1 MNPSSS
7 NFSISKVALLLRYD
21 WEVNKVLY
29 GILLLASLAI
39 LILLYQV
46 ILYSNHGYLTMETGY
61 VQGLFFAGFFILCM
75 IWTGQSFWSL
85 RTPRSS
91 KSYLLLPASLLEKY
105 FSELVIKVFGLIVI
119 YPLVF
124 WIGSNV
130 GLGLFRLL
138 GPLTFSS
145 IQTEY
150 IAFVTLTEI
159 WIIEDFGNQLIVTKF
174 IVVGLLVLIPSLM
187 WVGSLIF
194 GKFNLLG
201 IPLILVITYL
211 ILTGTS
217 LGLSALMSPLILNR
231 DSQESAEMLKFD
243 QPEILAETPLLILMS
258 AIWIW
263 MAVLLSYVVGYFKLS
278 EKQV

>member
-21 WEVNKVLY
+21 WGVNKVLY

-85 RTPRSS
+85 RSPRSS

-138 GPLTFSS
+138 GPLTISS

>member
-21 WEVNKVLY
+21 WGVNKVLY

-46 ILYSNHGYLTMETGY
+46 ILYSNHRYLTMETGY

-85 RTPRSS
+85 RSPRSS

-217 LGLSALMSPLILNR
+217 LGLSALVSPLILNR
-231 DSQESAEMLKFD
+231 DSKESSEMLKFD

>member
-21 WEVNKVLY
+21 WGVNKVLY